1 MSKKKENRSAV
12 VTGAGSGLGFATAK
26 LLKENGW
33 TVFGT
38 IIESQ
43 SPKELE
49 KLGITPVVVDISKPE
64 STDAAKK
71 QVEEALGD
79 AGLSALI
86 NVAGLPVGGLLEG
99 CSPEYIRWS
108 LSVIVEGTINMCR
121 SFLPLLR
128 KYGPARIVNVTTS
141 GTYVPAI
148 FTAPYAISKFAEQ
161 GITEVLRYELRKF
174 GIQVCSIAPGGM
186 KTPMTE
192 DMDGNT
198 KKNWDRMGPEI
209 YDLYYDKLHESLDF
223 INSMGKMGVEP
234 VKVSKVILKALN
246 AKKMKI
252 TYLAGPTVVWMKPAK
267 RILGDDLFETVM
279 SKMQKMG

>member
-1 MSKKKENRSAV
+1 MSKNETRSAV

-26 LLKENGW
+26 LLKSEGW

-43 SPKELE
+43 SPDELK
-49 KLGITPVVVDISKPE
+49 KLGITPVVVDIADPE
-64 STDAAKK
+64 STEAAKK

-79 AGLSALI
+79 EGLSALI
-86 NVAGLPVGGLLEG
+86 NVAGLPIGGLLEG
-99 CSPEYIRWS
+99 CSPEYIRWG
-108 LSVIVEGTINMCR
+108 LSVVVEGTINMVR

-141 GTYVPAI
+141 GTYVPAV
-148 FTAPYAISKFAEQ
+148 FTAPYSICKFAEQ

-174 GIQVCSIAPGGM
+174 GIQVCSVAPGGM

-192 DMDGNT
+192 DMKGNT
-198 KKNWDRMGPEI
+198 QKNWDRMGPEI
-209 YDLYYDKLHESLDF
+209 YDIYYEKIHKSLDF
-223 INSMGKMGVEP
+223 INMMGGLGSKPESVA
-234 VKVSKVILKALN
+234 KVILKALN
-246 AKKMKI
+246 KKKMKI
-252 TYLAGPTVVWMKPAK
+252 TYLAGPMVVWMKPAK

-279 SKMQKMG
+279 SKMQRMG

>member
-1 MSKKKENRSAV
+1 MNNQETRSAV

-26 LLKENGW
+26 MLKQEGW

-43 SPKELE
+43 SPDELE
-49 KLGITPVVVDISKPE
+49 KLGITPIVVDISKPE
-64 STDAAKK
+64 LTDAAKK

-79 AGLSALI
+79 EGLSALI

-108 LSVIVEGTINMCR
+108 LSVIVEGTINMVR

-141 GTYVPAI
+141 GTFIPAI
-148 FTAPYAISKFAEQ
+148 FTAPYSICKFAEQ

-174 GIQVCSIAPGGM
+174 GIQVCSVAPGGM

-192 DMDGNT
+192 DMEGNSQ
-198 KKNWDRMGPEI
+198 KNWDRMGPEI
-209 YDLYYDKLHESLDF
+209 HDIYYDKIHESLDF
-223 INSMGKMGVEP
+223 INMMGKYGSKPESVA
-234 VKVSKVILKALN
+234 KVILKALN

-252 TYLAGPTVVWMKPAK
+252 TYLAGPMVVWMKPVK
-267 RILGDDLFETVM
+267 RLLGEDLFEAMM

>member
-1 MSKKKENRSAV
+1 MNKKENRSAV

-26 LLKENGW
+26 LLKEKGW

-43 SPKELE
+43 SDEDLR
-49 KLGITPVVVDISKPE
+49 KLGITPVVVDIADPA
-64 STDAAKK
+64 STEAAKEK
-71 QVEEALGD
+71 VAAAVGD

-108 LSVIVEGTINMCR
+108 LSVIVEGTINMVR

-128 KYGPARIVNVTTS
+128 QYGPARIVNVTTS
-141 GTYVPAI
+141 GTFVPAI
-148 FTAPYAISKFAEQ
+148 FTAPYSISKFAED
-161 GITEVLRYELRKF
+161 GITRVLRYELKKF
-174 GIQVCSIAPGGM
+174 GIQATSIAPGGM

-192 DMDGNT
+192 DMEGNT
-198 KKNWDRMGPEI
+198 RKNWERMGPEI
-209 YDLYYDKLHESLDF
+209 YDIYYDKLHESLDF
-223 INSMGKMGVEP
+223 INAMGGYGVEP
-234 VKVSKVILKALN
+234 VKVAKVILKALN

-252 TYLAGPTVVWMKPAK
+252 TYLAGPTVTWMKPAQ
-267 RILGDDLFETVM
+267 RILGEDLFETVM